1 MKFVFVLPLL
11 STSIW
16 GVSIVGAKIL
26 SLDGFEANEIVF
38 LRFMLA
44 SIIFLPVLLF
54 NSSQNQKYRLNGETW
69 KNIVLLAIS
78 GVALNNVIFYL
89 GLERTDAS
97 IASLLVSFTPL
108 TTMIFASILLS
119 DNLTKRRVLSV
130 GMGIL
135 GVYIILGFTD
145 DHGKL
150 FGNLLILFAIT
161 IWGSSF
167 SFSRRASD
175 AGLSSIAITGW
186 SQIIGTLMVLPFGF
200 NSHTYDLIISISLE
214 SFFWLLFLGIIS
226 SVFAYVIHYYAIAE
240 LGASKVAPSTNI
252 IPLSGVVASWVFL
265 NETIGL
271 TVFLGAILII
281 LAVIL
286 VQMEP
291 TNRKDQF
298 ALERKKLLTFR

>member
-26 SLDGFEANEIVF
+26 SLDGFGANEIVF
-38 LRFMLA
+38 LRFTLA
-44 SIIFLPVLLF
+44 SIIFLPILLSKF
-54 NSSQNQKYRLNGETW
+54 SRNPKYRPNRETW
-69 KNIVLLAIS
+69 KNIILLAIS

-108 TTMIFASILLS
+108 STMIFASILLS
-119 DNLTKRRVLSV
+119 ESLTKRRILSV
-130 GMGIL
+130 GIGIL

-150 FGNLLILFAIT
+150 YGNLLILLAIT

-167 SFSRRASD
+167 SFSRRASN

-186 SQIIGTLMVLPFGF
+186 SQVIGSLMVLPFGF
-200 NSHTYDLIISISLE
+200 NSHTYDLLISISLE
-214 SFFWLLFLGIIS
+214 SFLWLLFLGIIS
-226 SVFAYVIHYYAIAE
+226 SVLAYVIHYYAIAE
-240 LGASKVAPSTNI
+240 VGASKVAPSTNI
-252 IPLSGVVASWVFL
+252 IPLSGVLASWIFL
-265 NETIGL
+265 DETISSS
-271 TVFLGAILII
+271 VFVGAILII

-291 TNRKDQF
+291 TNLKNQF
-298 ALERKKLLTFR
+298 AS

>member
-150 FGNLLILFAIT
+150 
-161 IWGSSF
+161 
-167 SFSRRASD
+167 
-175 AGLSSIAITGW
+175 
-186 SQIIGTLMVLPFGF
+186 
-200 NSHTYDLIISISLE
+200 
-214 SFFWLLFLGIIS
+214 
-226 SVFAYVIHYYAIAE
+226 
-240 LGASKVAPSTNI
+240 
-252 IPLSGVVASWVFL
+252 
-265 NETIGL
+265 
-271 TVFLGAILII
+271 
-281 LAVIL
+281 
-286 VQMEP
+286 
-291 TNRKDQF
+291 
-298 ALERKKLLTFR
+298 